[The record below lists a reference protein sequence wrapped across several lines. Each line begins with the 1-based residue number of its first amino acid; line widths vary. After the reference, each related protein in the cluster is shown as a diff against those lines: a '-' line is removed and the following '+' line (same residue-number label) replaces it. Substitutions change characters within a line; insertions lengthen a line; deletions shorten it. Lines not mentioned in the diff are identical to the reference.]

1 MQIDKAQDLVQLA
14 KDMLA
19 QKSCAAYKEQLVAAR
34 QKRDE
39 QQGKLVALLMARE
52 LIANSTHQVKIQVG
66 FVVCPNYVVYASSSK
81 ARSRS
86 VIVSLPRLLHVD
98 VPLHWVDLMNK
109 K

>member
-1 MQIDKAQDLVQLA
+1 MQIDKAQDLVQHA

-39 QQGKLVALLMARE
+39 QQGKLVAILMARE
-52 LIANSTHQVKIQVG
+52 LIANSTHQVKIQVS
-66 FVVCPNYVVYASSSK
+66 FVCLNYVGYASSSN
-81 ARSRS
+81 ARSHS
-86 VIVSLPRLLHVD
+86 MTVSLSRLLHVS
-98 VPLHWVDLMNK
+98 LHWVDLMNK